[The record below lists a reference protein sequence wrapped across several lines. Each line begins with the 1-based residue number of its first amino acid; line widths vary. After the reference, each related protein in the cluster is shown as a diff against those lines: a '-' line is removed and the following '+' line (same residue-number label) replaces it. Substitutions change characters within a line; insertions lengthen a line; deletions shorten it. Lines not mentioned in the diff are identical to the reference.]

1 MHAQKQAI
9 RAIKSPRKLLSVS
22 ISAALTLFSLPL
34 LAATPPTTTTA
45 SSVKANNGDTITVTA
60 APDTFKAGGDE
71 LVPAYLDGGF
81 ANGGRLGFLGE
92 QSALNTPFSVVSF
105 TSKLMQDQQSR
116 TLADVLSND
125 ASVQSGYGY
134 GNYAE
139 TFVVRGFS
147 LDGED
152 ISYGGL
158 YGIMPRQIVPVEL
171 AERVEL
177 LKGSSAFL
185 NGVPPGGT
193 GVGGTVNIEPKHA
206 TDAPINHL
214 SVDYGA
220 KSQVGGAIDL
230 GRRFGDNNQFGVR
243 VNMVHREGDTAI
255 DNEKKRLTMGS
266 IGLDYRGDR
275 LRTSLDVGVTKQT
288 IHGGRPVV
296 YLGSAT
302 EIPSAPKASSNYG
315 QKWAYTD
322 MTNEFAL
329 MKAEYDLSDNW
340 TVYGALGGNHDHEEG
355 IYSSPTLSDNDGN
368 TTASRMTV
376 PYRADSFSGQ
386 TGLRGK
392 FDTGFVSH
400 SVNLGVSSLYR
411 KTRSAYT
418 LSGSSITSSIYDPGS
433 VDAQPGTLYTGG
445 SMSGPGVTNRT
456 RSEGVMLSDTLSV
469 LDDRLQLIAGLRR
482 QNVMVM
488 NYDYTGAVSS
498 SFDQTK
504 VTPAFGLVVKPWEHV
519 SFYANHIEAL
529 QPGETS
535 TTTFNGALVT
545 NGGQISGVETSKQNE
560 LGVKADFGRVMT
572 SLAFFEIKKPVGM
585 YTNNGD
591 NTYTYGNYGEV
602 RNRGVELNIF
612 GEPVLGVRINGSATF
627 MDPETTKTQGGA
639 YDGNDAVGVPRYQWV
654 VGGEWDLPGLSNVT
668 ATGKVIRTGS
678 QYADEENT
686 LKVDAWTRLDLG
698 LRYTMPLKES
708 TLTWRA
714 TLENVTNEKYWASA
728 TGGYLTQGDPREF
741 TLSASYDF

>member
-22 ISAALTLFSLPL
+22 ISTALALFSLPVM
-34 LAATPPTTTTA
+34 AATSAATA
-45 SSVKANNGDTITVTA
+45 SAGSTKAANGDTITVTA
-60 APDTFKAGGDE
+60 APDKFTSGGDQ

-81 ANGGRLGFLGE
+81 ANGGRLGFLGQ
-92 QSALNTPFSVVSF
+92 QSAMDTPFSVVSY

-125 ASVQSGYGY
+125 ASVQTGYGY

-158 YGIMPRQIVPVEL
+158 YGILPRQIIPTDL

-206 TDAPINHL
+206 TDTPINHV
-214 SVDYGA
+214 SVDYGS
-220 KSQVGGAIDL
+220 KSQIGGAIDL
-230 GRRFGDNNQFGVR
+230 GRRFGDENQFGVR
-243 VNMVHREGDTAI
+243 VNMVHREGDASI
-255 DNEKKRLTMGS
+255 DNMKNRLTMGS
-266 IGLDYRGDR
+266 VGLDYRGDR
-275 LRTSLDVGVTKQT
+275 LRTSLDVGVTKQS

-302 EIPSAPKASSNYG
+302 EIPSVPKASSNYG

-322 MTNEFAL
+322 MTNEFGL
-329 MKAEYDLSDNW
+329 LKAEYDLTDRW
-340 TVYGALGGNHDHEEG
+340 TVYGAVGANHDHEDG
-355 IYSSPTLSDNDGN
+355 IYSSPTLSDNDGDFK
-368 TTASRMTV
+368 ASRMTV
-376 PYRADSFSGQ
+376 PYRADSVSGQ
-386 TGLRGK
+386 TGIRGK
-392 FDTGFVSH
+392 FETGFVSH

-418 LSGSSITSSIYDPGS
+418 LSSSSITSNLYDPIA
-433 VDAQPGTLYTGG
+433 VDVQPGTLYAGG
-445 SMSGPGVTNRT
+445 DMASPGVVSRT

-469 LDDRLQLIAGLRR
+469 LDDRLQFIAGLRR

-488 NYDYTGAVSS
+488 NYGYTGAETSK
-498 SFDQTK
+498 FDETK

-535 TTTFNGALVT
+535 GTTYNGGLVT
-545 NGGQISGVETSKQNE
+545 NGGQVSGVETSKQNE
-560 LGVKADFGRVMT
+560 VGVKADFGRVMT
-572 SLAFFEIKKPVGM
+572 SLALFEIKKPVGM
-585 YTNNGD
+585 YSGNG
-591 NTYTYGNYGEV
+591 NSTYTYGNYGEV
-602 RNRGVELNIF
+602 RNRGVELNLF
-612 GEPVLGVRINGSATF
+612 GEPVLGVRVNGSATF
-627 MDPETTKTQGGA
+627 MDPQTTKTQGGA

-654 VGGEWDLPGLSNVT
+654 VGGEWDLPGLSGVT
-668 ATGKVIRTGS
+668 ATGKVLRTGS
-678 QYADEENT
+678 QYANETNT

-698 LRYTMPLKES
+698 LRYTMPLKDS

-714 TLENVTNEKYWASA
+714 TMENVTNEKYWASA

-741 TLSASYDF
+741 KLSASYDF